1 VSGVRE
7 RLRRLG
13 PAGRGG
19 LAAGL
24 VGLLLLLGVAA
35 VRPLIGVCTRAAA
48 QRVVEERAGGI
59 LAAVKRM
66 RAGAA
71 AEVRILRGE
80 QEEAPAPVRQR
91 LTAAGWEVMVPRYP
105 ALPPPDPLPE
115 GFTAALLETAGRE
128 GSAADLDLS
137 GPTPRLVA
145 AVRSAASPPLLLAVR
160 EATAEL
166 GRALTSDAAVG
177 GALYVDGRRRLVSA
191 DPFGNLAPSE
201 LEAELA
207 ADVLGEDRPRALFFG
222 PRGEILAALAP
233 LKDFEGWDTLALVL
247 VTAPRALSED
257 PARSA
262 GGPALIPGLLL
273 LALLVAGRVGG
284 AVAARAAGRRSRRLA
299 LLPAVTALL
308 LAGGALLFRG
318 ALQAGVRAVLSSGP
332 GSVREL
338 LARGGL
344 VERYTFGMEM
354 AALGALLLALAAL
367 ALVRTL
373 ARYLDRP
380 RTLGTLLTAWS
391 FLAPAVA
398 GLLLFFVG
406 PMLFAAYISL
416 HDWSIVEP
424 VKPFVGLANYT
435 ELLADADFRHALGT
449 SVLFTLHVP
458 VSMALAL
465 ALALLLNRPLRGVG
479 IFRTLFFLPSITSFV
494 AIAMVWQWIYNPDFG
509 LANWV
514 LRLFG
519 LPTSGWLTDPA
530 TALPA
535 LMLMAVWIG
544 VGYQM
549 VIYLAGLQ
557 GIPQSIHEAALMDG
571 AGPVRRFFRITLP
584 LLKPTTFFVL
594 VTSIIGSFQVFTQV
608 YIMTEGGP
616 VRATDVVV
624 YHIYSAAW
632 DEFRMGA
639 ASAMSW
645 VLFALLLAFTVIQFR
660 LSGREAGV
668 Y

>member
-35 VRPLIGVCTRAAA
+35 VRPLVGARVLAASELVC
-48 QRVVEERAGGI
+48 EERAGGI
-59 LAAVKRM
+59 LAAVAQA
-66 RAGAA
+66 RAEAA
-71 AEVRILRGE
+71 ADVRTLRGGRDE
-80 QEEAPAPVRQR
+80 VPSRVRQR
-91 LTAAGWEVMVPRYP
+91 LTAAGWEVIVPRYP
-105 ALPPPDPLPE
+105 AMPPPDPLPE
-115 GFTAALLETAGRE
+115 GFTSALLETAGRE
-128 GSAADLDLS
+128 GSAVDLDLS
-137 GPTPRLVA
+137 GPTLRLVA

-160 EATAEL
+160 GAAAEL

-177 GALYVDGRRRLVSA
+177 GAIYVEGRRRLVSA
-191 DPFGNLAPSE
+191 DPFGNLAPAE
-201 LEAELA
+201 LEADLA
-207 ADVLGEDRPRALFFG
+207 ADVLGEDRPRSLLLG
-222 PRGEILAALAP
+222 PGGEIVAALVP

-247 VTAPRALSED
+247 VVEPRTPIEHL
-257 PARSA
+257 ARSA
-262 GGPALIPGLLL
+262 GGPALIPALIL
-273 LALLVAGRVGG
+273 LALLVAALVGG
-284 AVAARAAGRRSRRLA
+284 EVTARAAGRRSRPLA
-299 LLPAVTALL
+299 LLPVGTVLL
-308 LAGGALLFRG
+308 LAGGALLVRS
-318 ALQAGVRAVLSSGP
+318 ALQAGVRGVLETGPAAVG
-332 GSVREL
+332 EL

-344 VERYTFGMEM
+344 VERFTFGAEM
-354 AALGALLLALAAL
+354 AALGAFLLALAAL

-380 RTLGTLLTAWS
+380 RTLGTLLTAWG

-398 GLLLFFVG
+398 GLLLFFIG

-416 HDWSIVEP
+416 HAWSIVEP

-435 ELLADADFRHALGT
+435 DLLADADFRHALGT
-449 SVLFTLHVP
+449 SALFTLHVP

-465 ALALLLNRPLRGVG
+465 GLALLLNRPLKGVG

-544 VGYQM
+544 MGYQM

-584 LLKPTTFFVL
+584 LLRPTTFFVL

-624 YHIYSAAW
+624 YHIYTAAW

-645 VLFALLLAFTVIQFR
+645 VLFAFLMTFTFFQFR